1 MSAPTTT
8 TPANAA
14 TLTRTTWTIDP
25 SHSLVEFSVRHMMV
39 STVKGRFTGIQG
51 TILDVNEDPQ
61 QSSVEVSID
70 PASITT
76 GDPNRDAHLR
86 SPDFFDAEQF
96 PEITFKSRRIDGTR
110 DEFTLVGDLTMHGTT
125 REVSLPVTLNG
136 IGTSPYGKTVAGFSA
151 EARLNRKDW
160 GLNWNV
166 ALETG
171 GFLVS
176 DQIKVTLEIQAIKAD
191 Q

>member
-1 MSAPTTT
+1 MTAPTTT
-8 TPANAA
+8 PATAA

-25 SHSLVEFSVRHMMV
+25 SHSLVEFSVRHMMI

-51 TILDVNEDPQ
+51 AILDVNEDPQ

-86 SPDFFDAEQF
+86 SSDFFDTEQF

-125 REVSLPVTLNG
+125 REISLPVTLNG
-136 IGTSPYGKTVAGFSA
+136 IGTSPYGKTIAGFSA

-176 DQIKVTLEIQAIKAD
+176 DQIKVTLEIQAVKAD